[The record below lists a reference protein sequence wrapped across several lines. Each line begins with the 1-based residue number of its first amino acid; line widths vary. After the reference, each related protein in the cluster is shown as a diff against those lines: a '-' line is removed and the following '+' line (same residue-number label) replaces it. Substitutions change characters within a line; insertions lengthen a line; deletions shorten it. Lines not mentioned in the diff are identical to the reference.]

1 MAFRSGETLVFDTD
15 ATGNRR
21 VIVVP
26 DTLIDVVQPNQP
38 AGIIDRAR
46 SALEK
51 YPDQVT
57 VMEAVTLDQLSTAVD
72 YVVLL
77 FHSSWLSSNPLV
89 PAPKPLP
96 KRKPPKGKGRKG
108 KRGEEKREK
117 RARSAKGKKG
127 KGGGGKRRR

>member
-1 MAFRSGETLVFDTD
+1 MAFRSGETLVFDSD

-38 AGIIDRAR
+38 AGIVDRAR
-46 SALEK
+46 AALEK

-57 VMEAVTLDQLSTAVD
+57 VMEAVTLDQLSQAVD

-77 FHSSWLSSNPLV
+77 FHSSWAASGPLV

-96 KRKPPKGKGRKG
+96 KRKPPKGKGKG

-117 RARSAKGKKG
+117 RERRAKGKKG